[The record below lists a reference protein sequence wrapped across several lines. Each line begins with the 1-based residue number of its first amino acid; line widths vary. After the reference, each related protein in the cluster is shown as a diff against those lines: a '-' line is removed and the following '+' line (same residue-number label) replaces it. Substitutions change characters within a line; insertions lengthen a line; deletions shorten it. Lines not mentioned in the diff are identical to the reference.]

1 MAMETIKDLLLSY
14 ARYNL
19 WANKALLEGLKK
31 VDAAWLEQEH
41 KSSFKSIKKTA
52 FHIWDAEHVWLNR
65 FKGQSLPFMTKDLPA
80 ETPIESFIT
89 GAEKFVEYVE
99 SQDESFFTGVTIF
112 KDLSG
117 KEHTMDNA
125 GMLMH
130 CMNHSSFHRGQIVTM
145 IRSLGYEGELP
156 RTDMIVYLR
165 EKSK

>member
-1 MAMETIKDLLLSY
+1 MNTIKDLLLSY

-19 WANKALLEGLKK
+19 WANRELLKGLIQ
-31 VDAAWLEQEH
+31 VDVAWLEQETN
-41 KSSFKSIKKTA
+41 SSFKSVKQTA
-52 FHIWDAEHVWLNR
+52 FHIWDAEYVWLHR

-80 ETPIESFIT
+80 ATPIESFIE

-99 SQDESFFTGVTIF
+99 GQENSFFTGVTIF

-117 KEHTMDNA
+117 KEHSMDNA

-145 IRSLGYEGELP
+145 IRSLGFAGELP

-165 EKSK
+165 ELSH